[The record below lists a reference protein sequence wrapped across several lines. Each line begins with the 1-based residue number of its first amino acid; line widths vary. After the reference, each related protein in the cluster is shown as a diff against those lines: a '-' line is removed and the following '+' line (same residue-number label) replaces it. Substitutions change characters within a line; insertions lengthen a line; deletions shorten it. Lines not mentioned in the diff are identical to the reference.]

1 MTSVRT
7 HTAATP
13 QALTARPEAT
23 AGSEAA
29 VEGKLTNSAVEANGG
44 GVAHDGDAPLIRFS
58 NVSKVFGVGSNSV
71 RAVDDVSFTAH
82 RGEFVSILGP
92 SGCGKSTIM
101 MLASGL
107 VSASAGSIEID
118 GRRIVG
124 PYTDLGIVFQQ
135 DLLMDWR
142 HVLGNVLVQP
152 EFRGLRKRDFE
163 ARAIDL
169 LKLVGLA
176 DFVDRYPYELSGGMR
191 QRVSI
196 CRALV
201 HDPELLLMDEPFG
214 ALDALTRDQMN
225 LDLQR
230 IWQEN
235 KKTVLFVTHSIAEA
249 VFLGDRVL
257 VMAPR
262 PTRIL
267 EDIKIDL
274 RRPRDLDIRE
284 TPEFAAYVRRI
295 THLFYQMGILHP

>member
-1 MTSVRT
+1 MRNTVSGT
-7 HTAATP
+7 QASAA
-13 QALTARPEAT
+13 APEVT
-23 AGSEAA
+23 M
-29 VEGKLTNSAVEANGG
+29 VGKLTNTAAGTDSARAPR
-44 GVAHDGDAPLIRFS
+44 DDTAPLIRFS
-58 NVSKVFGVGSNSV
+58 NVSKYFGDGDNRVH
-71 RAVDDVSFTAH
+71 AVDQVSFTAQ

-92 SGCGKSTIM
+92 SGCGKSTMM

-107 VSASAGSIEID
+107 IRATAGSVEID
-118 GRRIVG
+118 GRPIVG
-124 PYTDLGIVFQQ
+124 PYTELGIVFQQ

-142 HVLGNVLVQP
+142 RVLGNVLVQP
-152 EFRGLRKRDFE
+152 EFRGLRARDFE
-163 ARAIDL
+163 ARAAEL

-176 DFVDRYPYELSGGMR
+176 GFEDKYPYELSGGMR

-235 KKTVLFVTHSIAEA
+235 RKTVLFVTHSIAEA
-249 VFLGDRVL
+249 VFLADRVF

-267 EDIKIDL
+267 EDIAIDL
-274 RRPRDLDIRE
+274 PRPRDLNIRE
-284 TPEFAAYVRRI
+284 GSKFTAYVHEI
-295 THLFYQMGILHP
+295 TRLFYQMGILRS

>member
-1 MTSVRT
+1 MANTIVGTQAS
-7 HTAATP
+7 TAV
-13 QALTARPEAT
+13 LEAT
-23 AGSEAA
+23 L
-29 VEGKLTNSAVEANGG
+29 VEKLTNITADTSRARVPDDD
-44 GVAHDGDAPLIRFS
+44 VAPLIRFA
-58 NVSKVFGVGSNSV
+58 NVSKYFGEGDKRVH
-71 RAVDDVSFTAH
+71 AVDHVSFTAR

-92 SGCGKSTIM
+92 SGCGKSTLI

-107 VSASAGSIEID
+107 IPVTAGSIEID
-118 GRRIVG
+118 GRPIAE
-124 PYTDLGIVFQQ
+124 PYTNLGIVFQQ

-142 HVLGNVLVQP
+142 RVLGNVLVQA
-152 EFRGLRKRDFE
+152 EFRGLRARDFE
-163 ARAIDL
+163 TRAVEL

-176 DFVDRYPYELSGGMR
+176 GFEDKYPYELSGGMR

-235 KKTVLFVTHSIAEA
+235 SKTVFFVTHSIAEA
-249 VFLGDRVL
+249 VFLADRVF

-267 EDIKIDL
+267 EDIAIDL
-274 RRPRDLDIRE
+274 PRPRNLDVRE
-284 TPEFAAYVRRI
+284 APKFAAYVHQI
-295 THLFYQMGILHP
+295 THLFYQMGVLRS

>member
-1 MTSVRT
+1 M
-7 HTAATP
+7 AIP
-13 QALTARPEAT
+13 QASKAHLDVTF
-23 AGSEAA
+23 
-29 VEGKLTNSAVEANGG
+29 VGKLTNSAVETSGNRVGRSD
-44 GVAHDGDAPLIRFS
+44 GVPLIRFS
-58 NVSKVFGVGSNSV
+58 NVSKFFGEGEKSV
-71 RAVDDVSFTAH
+71 HAVDDVSFTAH

-92 SGCGKSTIM
+92 SGCGKSTMM

-107 VSASAGSIEID
+107 IPASGGSIEID
-118 GRRIVG
+118 GRRIVQ

-142 HVLGNVLVQP
+142 RVLGNVLVQA
-152 EFRGLRKRDFE
+152 EFRGLRARDFE
-163 ARAIDL
+163 PRAIEL

-176 DFVDRYPYELSGGMR
+176 GFEDKYPYELSGGMR

-235 KKTVLFVTHSIAEA
+235 RKTVLFVTHSIAEA
-249 VFLGDRVL
+249 VFLSDRVF

-267 EDIKIDL
+267 EDITIDL
-274 RRPRDLDIRE
+274 PRPRDLDIRE
-284 TPEFAAYVRRI
+284 ATKFSAYVHRI
-295 THLFYQMGILHP
+295 TKLFYQMGILRS

>member
-1 MTSVRT
+1 MTRVST
-7 HTAATP
+7 K
-13 QALTARPEAT
+13 
-23 AGSEAA
+23 A
-29 VEGKLTNSAVEANGG
+29 VPASRRVTVVAQLTNSTVEPNNRRVDRD
-44 GVAHDGDAPLIRFS
+44 GVAPLIRFS
-58 NVSKVFGVGSNSV
+58 NISKFFGEGD
-71 RAVDDVSFTAH
+71 RRLHAVDQVSFTAH
-82 RGEFVSILGP
+82 RGEFVAILGP
-92 SGCGKSTIM
+92 SGCGKSTMM

-107 VSASAGSIEID
+107 IPASAGSIEID
-118 GRRIVG
+118 GRRIER
-124 PYTDLGIVFQQ
+124 PYTNLGIVFQQ

-142 HVLGNVLVQP
+142 RVLGNVLVQA
-152 EFRGLRKRDFE
+152 EFRGLRARDFE
-163 ARAIDL
+163 SRAIEL

-176 DFVDRYPYELSGGMR
+176 DFKDKYPYELSGGMR

-235 KKTVLFVTHSIAEA
+235 RKTVLFVTHSIAEA
-249 VFLGDRVL
+249 VFLADRVL

-267 EDIKIDL
+267 EEITIDL
-274 RRPRDLDIRE
+274 PRPRDLDIRE
-284 TPEFAAYVRRI
+284 AADFAAYVHKI
-295 THLFYQMGILHP
+295 THLFYQMGILRS

>member
-1 MTSVRT
+1 MTNTIAGTQVS
-7 HTAATP
+7 AA
-13 QALTARPEAT
+13 
-23 AGSEAA
+23 AA
-29 VEGKLTNSAVEANGG
+29 ETIAERLTNVAADTINAR
-44 GVAHDGDAPLIRFS
+44 VAHDDAAPLIRFS
-58 NVSKVFGVGSNSV
+58 NVTKYFGEGNRRVH
-71 RAVDDVSFTAH
+71 AVDQVSFTAH

-92 SGCGKSTIM
+92 SGCGKSTLI

-107 VSASAGSIEID
+107 IPVTAGSIEID
-118 GRRIVG
+118 GRLVVE
-124 PYTDLGIVFQQ
+124 PYTNLGIVFQQ

-142 HVLGNVLVQP
+142 RVLGNVLVQA
-152 EFRGLRKRDFE
+152 EFRGLRARDFE
-163 ARAIDL
+163 TRAVEL

-176 DFVDRYPYELSGGMR
+176 GFEDKYPYELSGGMR

-235 KKTVLFVTHSIAEA
+235 RKTVFFVTHSIAEA
-249 VFLGDRVL
+249 VFLADRVF

-267 EDIKIDL
+267 EDIAIDL
-274 RRPRDLDIRE
+274 PRPRNLDVRE
-284 TPEFAAYVRRI
+284 ATKFIAYVHQI
-295 THLFYQMGILHP
+295 THLFYQMGVLRS

>member
-1 MTSVRT
+1 LAVTPVMTNTIAGAQAS
-7 HTAATP
+7 AATP
-13 QALTARPEAT
+13 ETI
-23 AGSEAA
+23 A
-29 VEGKLTNSAVEANGG
+29 VEKLTNIAADTNSARVPC
-44 GVAHDGDAPLIRFS
+44 DDATPLIRFS
-58 NVSKVFGVGSNSV
+58 NVSKYFGEGDKRVH
-71 RAVDDVSFTAH
+71 AVDHVSFTAR

-92 SGCGKSTIM
+92 SGCGKSTLI

-107 VSASAGSIEID
+107 IPVTAGSIEID
-118 GRRIVG
+118 GRPVAE
-124 PYTDLGIVFQQ
+124 PYTNLGIVFQQ

-142 HVLGNVLVQP
+142 RVLGNVLVQA
-152 EFRGLRKRDFE
+152 EFRGLRARDFE
-163 ARAIDL
+163 TRAVEL

-176 DFVDRYPYELSGGMR
+176 GFEDKYPYELSGGMR

-235 KKTVLFVTHSIAEA
+235 RKTVFFVTHSIAEA
-249 VFLGDRVL
+249 VFLADRVF

-267 EDIKIDL
+267 EDIAIDL
-274 RRPRDLDIRE
+274 PRPRNLDVRE
-284 TPEFAAYVRRI
+284 ATKFTAYVHQI
-295 THLFYQMGILHP
+295 THLFYQMGVLRS

>member
-1 MTSVRT
+1 MA
-7 HTAATP
+7 H
-13 QALTARPEAT
+13 PET
-23 AGSEAA
+23 MAGSEA
-29 VEGKLTNSAVEANGG
+29 VVVGKSTNIAIETNGKR
-44 GVAHDGDAPLIRFS
+44 VARDGDAPLIRFS
-58 NVSKVFGVGSNSV
+58 NVSKFFGVGPAGV
-71 RAVDDVSFTAH
+71 HAVDDVSFTAH

-92 SGCGKSTIM
+92 SGCGKSTMI

-107 VSASAGSIEID
+107 IPASTGSIEID

-124 PYTDLGIVFQQ
+124 PYTELGIVFQQ

-142 HVLGNVLVQP
+142 RVLGNVLVQP
-152 EFRGLRKRDFE
+152 EFRGMRARDFE

-176 DFVDRYPYELSGGMR
+176 GFMDKYPYELSGGMR

-249 VFLGDRVL
+249 VFLADRVL

-267 EDIKIDL
+267 EDIRIDL
-274 RRPRDLDIRE
+274 PRPRDLTIRE
-284 TPEFAAYVRRI
+284 TPEFSTYLHKI
-295 THLFYQMGILHP
+295 THLFYQMGILR

>member
-1 MTSVRT
+1 MINMVSSMQASADVPEVAVVR
-7 HTAATP
+7 
-13 QALTARPEAT
+13 
-23 AGSEAA
+23 
-29 VEGKLTNSAVEANGG
+29 KLTNIAADANS
-44 GVAHDGDAPLIRFS
+44 VRAPCDGTAPLIRFS
-58 NVSKVFGVGSNSV
+58 NVSKYFGDGHRRVH
-71 RAVDDVSFTAH
+71 AVDHVSFTAR

-92 SGCGKSTIM
+92 SGCGKSTMM

-107 VSASAGSIEID
+107 ISATAGSVEID
-118 GRRIVG
+118 GRPIVG
-124 PYTDLGIVFQQ
+124 PHTELGIVFQQ

-142 HVLGNVLVQP
+142 RVLGNVLVQP
-152 EFRGLRKRDFE
+152 EFRGLRARDFE
-163 ARAIDL
+163 ARATEL

-176 DFVDRYPYELSGGMR
+176 GFEDKYPYELSGGMR

-235 KKTVLFVTHSIAEA
+235 RKTVLFVTHSIGEA
-249 VFLGDRVL
+249 VFLADRVF

-267 EDIKIDL
+267 EDIAIDL
-274 RRPRDLDIRE
+274 PRPRDLGIRE
-284 TPEFAAYVRRI
+284 APKFTAYVHEI
-295 THLFYQMGILHP
+295 TRLFYQMGVLGS